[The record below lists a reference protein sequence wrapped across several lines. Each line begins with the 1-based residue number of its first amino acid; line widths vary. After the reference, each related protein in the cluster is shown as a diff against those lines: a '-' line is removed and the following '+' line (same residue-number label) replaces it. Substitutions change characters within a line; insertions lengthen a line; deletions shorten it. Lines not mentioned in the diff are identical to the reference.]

1 MFAKVAKRRSKSNNK
16 ETIRDVIGLTIV
28 IVVMA
33 SLMYSAF
40 IFCQLSRLSEL
51 EDRTLSSETG
61 AEKYLSHYK
70 FEYRSA
76 LSRCNSDVIISSYA
90 SEFTRSSM
98 INDNFCDCKKGADEF
113 STAACSY
120 ILVGHRAFQCKSARG
135 QNGKV
140 SLRGE
145 DKSQT
150 ETIFPSR
157 VNDSVCDCEDCS
169 DEDKFGDGLH
179 SSRA

>member
-1 MFAKVAKRRSKSNNK
+1 MFAKTAKRRSKSNDN
-16 ETIRDVIGLTIV
+16 ETIRIVIGLTFL
-28 IVVMA
+28 IVVTA
-33 SLMYSAF
+33 SLMYSVF

-51 EDRTLSSETG
+51 EDLTLSSETV
-61 AEKYLSHYK
+61 AEKTLSHYE

-76 LSRCNSDVIISSYA
+76 LSKCNSDVAISSYA

-98 INDNFCDCKKGADEF
+98 INDNFCDCKQGADEF

-120 ILVGHRAFQCKSARG
+120 ILVGHRVFQCKSAKG
-135 QNGKV
+135 HNGKA

-169 DEDKFGDGLH
+169 DEDKFGNGLH
-179 SSRA
+179 SSRI